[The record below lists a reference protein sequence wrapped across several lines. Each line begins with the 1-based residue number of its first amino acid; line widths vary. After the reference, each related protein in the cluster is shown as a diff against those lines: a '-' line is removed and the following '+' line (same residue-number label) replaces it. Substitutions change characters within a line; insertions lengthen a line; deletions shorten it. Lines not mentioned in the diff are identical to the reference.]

1 MNPLVF
7 KMSFYRLSVIF
18 FLLVSECF
26 HICISDDPPRIET
39 APRNQTVLNNGVA
52 SFVCAAVGNPKPQ
65 IEWRK
70 NGKRVTTQRYTV
82 QEMPNGSV
90 LRIDPVKAGRD
101 DATYECM
108 AENGV
113 GEPVRALATLTVLA
127 EDQIPPGFPQFTMQ
141 PQIQG
146 VEMGRNAL
154 LPCRAEGTPQPT
166 IRWLKSYIPVD
177 MSDPRYSLVQ
187 GFRRV
192 PPYFSIPPEEL
203 YEVMPGSNL
212 NITCVAVGSPMP
224 YVKWKKGLMDITS
237 EHDMPIG
244 KNVLQLVDVR
254 ESANY
259 TCVAASKL
267 GSIEAVAQVVVQAL
281 PRPPTRVQISD
292 VTASSVRIAWSYDI
306 GSENIIYYV
315 IQYKPR
321 QTNQDY
327 SEISG
332 INTMFYTIR
341 DLTPYTEYEFYVIAV
356 NAIGRGSPSA
366 PAVITTGETEP
377 GSAPRN
383 VQATPL
389 STSTVVVQ
397 WDPPKEPN
405 GQVTGYKV
413 YYTLNPH
420 SPTQTWMSQI
430 VDNNQLTTISDL
442 KTHAI
447 YTMRVQAF
455 TSRGPGPLSAP
466 IQVKTQL
473 GVPSQPTN
481 LRATPASATTVQLS
495 WTRPTHTGENIIG
508 YELYWNDTFTQHEYH
523 REIPDV
529 ESYTLG
535 ELYPDTLYFVWVAA
549 KSKRG
554 EGAATPP
561 VHVRTEQYAPSSPP
575 LEVTGVTLNSRSLRI
590 SWEPPPKNHWNGV
603 LKFYKVL
610 YLKADKPPVPAS
622 ANTKIVDAKDTHVVL
637 DKLNTWTEYR
647 VWVLAGTEAG
657 EGPLSEAIVLRTD
670 EGVPGMPRDVEVR
683 SLNSTTV
690 NVRWKAPAN
699 RDRNGLIRGYQIHAQ
714 EMNREGD
721 LVNEGMRYD
730 VAEEEAE
737 EYNVTG
743 LQPATNYSIQVAAV
757 TRKGDGARSRA
768 VTVETQGGVPTRPE
782 MTLQLT
788 QEEPTPVVQVQWSRP
803 AHIYGQLL
811 SYRLRYGKVNGTD
824 LEVMDINP
832 LDHHTSVRN
841 LDRGTKYEFRLSG
854 RNALGWGQE
863 FVTYLETPEG
873 VPTAPPQNLT
883 HNLQSPTTVVISWD
897 PPVAQYRNG
906 KILHYGVQFHKAL
919 ESKAPERNTTASR
932 LVFSALDENTEY
944 VYRVRA
950 YTAKGPGPWSSPAT
964 VHTPGDVP
972 TAPTNVQAMATS
984 ETTVLVWW
992 DQVPYFLDILGY
1004 KVLYTLTTV
1013 EDLEEWHEKEVP
1025 LTWSAE
1031 LTGLDTHAMYAIRV
1045 AAATRQGLGRL
1056 SELITVRVTPTDV
1069 PTLLRAQ
1076 EVTTHSML
1084 LTWKAP
1090 SKLDPIK
1097 YKISYS
1103 AHKEFYDS
1111 HGLLQELPIP
1121 PQDEIVDA
1129 MTTELRVDN
1138 LMPFTSYQVNITAIP
1153 HDETFRPPAKIT
1165 VTTAMAAPKPMVKP
1179 DSFGVHNNM
1188 EITVV
1193 LPQASEEYGPISHY
1207 FLVVVPEQFATKEPD
1222 DFTIEELTATK
1233 PDQTGPFIAAKFL
1246 RRTMPE
1252 NFSLGDG
1259 KMYMG
1264 FVNRHLLHGVR
1275 YKVFVR
1281 AVVDTPHKSLYT
1293 SSPFS
1298 DSLSLDMA
1306 AAPGHPV
1313 LVGSGGIWDKT
1324 DRPDISEIDGS
1335 SEEAGVI
1342 WIVAP
1347 VLLLLIIITFIV
1359 VLVLLRRC
1367 IGAVTADIS
1376 KCHGFNINSKIIEKS
1391 GGRQLATKPDGL
1403 KHHDETPDEVA
1414 DADREMV
1421 APPYWTLSKR
1431 LKAQRYNVIFKE
1443 YESIEPGQQFTW
1455 ENSNL
1460 EINKPKNR
1468 YANVIAYDHSRV
1480 VLQPLDGIPG
1490 SDYINANYCDG
1501 VDGRDTCGPETTMK
1515 LLMNVADREM
1525 VAHPTD
1531 PVEIRR
1537 INYQTPA
1544 MINHPPI
1551 PVSELANHIERLK
1564 ANDNVLFSQEYE
1576 GGIPGFDY
1584 INANYCD
1591 GYRKPKAYIA
1601 TQGPLPETFCDFW
1614 RMVWEQRSATIVM
1627 MTKLEERTRIK
1638 CDQYWPSRGTE
1649 TYGVMYVKYTEVSEL
1664 ASYCIRTFHLQRVGF
1679 PETRE
1684 VRQFQF
1690 TAWPDHGVPEHPTA
1704 FLMFLR
1710 RVQAMNPMDAGPI
1723 VVHCSAGVGRTGCFI
1738 VIDSMLERLKHE
1750 TTVDIYGHV
1759 TCLRAQRNYMV
1770 QTEDQYVF
1778 AHDSVLEAVVAGVTE
1793 VPARSLYTHINQLMQ
1808 VIPGENT
1815 TGMELEFKK
1824 LSMLNNSKS
1833 VKFVSANLP
1842 VNKFKNRLMNILP
1855 YESTRVCLQ
1864 PIRGVDGSDY
1874 INANYID
1881 GYRYKNAYIAT
1892 QGPLA
1897 ETTEDFWRMLW
1908 EHNSNIVVMLT
1919 KLKELGREKCHQ
1931 YWPNERSQR
1940 EFKVTDA
1947 RDGQSRTIRQ
1957 FHFTDWPEQGV
1968 PKSGEGFIDFIG
1980 QVHKTKEQ
1988 FGQEGPIT
1996 VHCSAGVGRTGV
2008 FITLSIVLERMQYEG
2023 VVDIFQSIRILRTQ
2037 RPGMVQ
2043 TEDQYQFCYRAALEY
2058 LGSFDNYA
2066 N

>member
-1 MNPLVF
+1 MHFP
-7 KMSFYRLSVIF
+7 
-18 FLLVSECF
+18 
-26 HICISDDPPRIET
+26 DPPRIET
-39 APRNQTVLNNGVA
+39 APQNQTVLNNGVA

-90 LRIDPVKAGRD
+90 LRIDPVKSGRD
-101 DATYECM
+101 DATYGCV

-113 GEPVRALATLTVLA
+113 GEPVQEMATLTVLA
-127 EDQIPPGFPQFTMQ
+127 EDQIPFGFPRFTVQ

-146 VEMGRNAL
+146 VEKGRNAL
-154 LPCRAEGTPQPT
+154 LPCRAEGDPTPT

-177 MSDPRYSLVQ
+177 MTEPRYSLVQ
-187 GFRRV
+187 GSSLQIVEAEEDDQGSYECVADNIKGTAVSGPATLYVRVRRV
-192 PPYFSIPPEEL
+192 PPYFSIPPEKV
-203 YEVMPGSNL
+203 YEVMPGANL
-212 NITCVAVGSPMP
+212 NLTCVAVGSPMP
-224 YVKWKKGLMDITS
+224 YVKWKRNMMDLTP
-237 EHDMPIG
+237 EHDVPIG
-244 KNVLQLVDVR
+244 KNVLQLLDIR
-254 ESANY
+254 ESFNY

-267 GSIEAVAQVVVQAL
+267 GSIETVAQVVVQGRAL
-281 PRPPTRVQISD
+281 PRSPTRVQISD
-292 VTASSVRIAWSYDI
+292 VTASSVRISWSYDV
-306 GSENIIYYV
+306 GAENIIYYV
-315 IQYKPR
+315 IQYKPK

-327 SEISG
+327 SELSG
-332 INTMFYTIR
+332 INTMFYTVR
-341 DLTPYTEYEFYVIAV
+341 DLTPYTEYEFYIIAV
-356 NAIGRGSPSA
+356 NAIGRGSPSQ
-366 PAVITTGETEP
+366 PALVTTGETEP

-413 YYTLNPH
+413 YYTLTPNL
-420 SPTQTWMSQI
+420 PTQSWFSQT

-442 KTHAI
+442 KTHSI
-447 YTMRVQAF
+447 YTIRVQAF
-455 TSRGPGPLSAP
+455 TSRGPGPLSMP
-466 IQVKTQL
+466 IKMKTQQ
-473 GVPSQPTN
+473 GVPSQPSN
-481 LRATPASATTVQLS
+481 LRAVSTSSTNVQLT
-495 WTRPTHTGENIIG
+495 WTRPSHTGESIVG

-523 REIPDV
+523 KEIPDV
-529 ESYTLG
+529 EQYTLG
-535 ELYPDTLYFVWVAA
+535 DLYPDTVYYVWIAA

-561 VHVRTEQYAPSSPP
+561 VQVRTEQYAPSAPP
-575 LEVTGVTLNSRSLRI
+575 LEVTGVTLNSRTLRI
-590 SWEPPPKNHWNGV
+590 SWEPPPENHRNGI
-603 LKFYKVL
+603 LTFYKVL
-610 YLKADKPPVPAS
+610 YLKSDKPPDPTTATVRKVNAS
-622 ANTKIVDAKDTHVVL
+622 VTQIDLEGLTI
-637 DKLNTWTEYR
+637 WTEYR
-647 VWVLAGTEAG
+647 IWVLAGTAKG
-657 EGPLSEAIVLRTD
+657 EGPLSEAILLRTD
-670 EGVPGMPRDVEVR
+670 EGVPGLPRDVEAR
-683 SLNSTTV
+683 SLNSTAV
-690 NVRWKAPAN
+690 SVRWKPPAN
-699 RDRNGLIRGYQIHAQ
+699 RDRNGLIRGYQIHVQ

-721 LVNEGMRYD
+721 LVHQPARYD

-737 EYNVTG
+737 EFNVTG

-757 TRKGDGARSRA
+757 TRKGDGTRSRA

-788 QEEPTPVVQVQWSRP
+788 SDEPHLVVHVQWSRP

-811 SYRLRYGKVNGTD
+811 SYRLRYGRTDGTH
-824 LEVMDINP
+824 LEELDINP
-832 LDHHTSVRN
+832 LDDHTSVRN
-841 LDRGTKYEFRLSG
+841 LDRGTRYEFRLSG

-863 FVTYLETPEG
+863 FFTYLDTPEG
-873 VPTAPPQNLT
+873 VPTAPPQNLS
-883 HNLQSPTTVVISWD
+883 HNLQSPTTVVITWD
-897 PPVAQYRNG
+897 PPITQYQNG
-906 KILHYGVQFHKAL
+906 RINHFGVQFHKAL
-919 ESKAPERNTTASR
+919 EMKAPEKNTTATRFVYS
-932 LVFSALDENTEY
+932 SLDENTEY

-950 YTAKGPGPWSSPAT
+950 YTARGPGPWSSPST

-984 ETTVLVWW
+984 ETTMLVWW

-1004 KVLYTLTTV
+1004 KVLYTQNTV
-1013 EDLEEWHEKEVP
+1013 EDLEAWHEKEVP

-1056 SELITVRVTPTDV
+1056 SELISVRVTPTDV
-1069 PTLLRAQ
+1069 PTHLRAQ
-1076 EVTTHSML
+1076 EVTTHGML

-1090 SKLDPIK
+1090 TKLDAIK

-1111 HGLLQELPIP
+1111 HGVLQELPIP
-1121 PQDEIVDA
+1121 PQDVILEA
-1129 MTTELRVDN
+1129 STTELRVDN
-1138 LMPFTSYQVNITAIP
+1138 LMPFTSYLVNITAVP
-1153 HDETFRPPAKIT
+1153 QDESFRPPAKIT

-1207 FLVVVPEQFATKEPD
+1207 YLIVVPDQFAVKEPD
-1222 DFTIEELTATK
+1222 DFTIEELTATR
-1233 PDQTGPFIAAKFL
+1233 PDQTGPFVAAKFV

-1252 NFSLGDG
+1252 TFSLGDG
-1259 KMYMG
+1259 KMYLG

-1313 LVGSGGIWDKT
+1313 VVGGTGAGGIWEKT

-1335 SEEAGVI
+1335 VEEAGVI
-1342 WIVAP
+1342 WIVLP
-1347 VLLLLIIITFIV
+1347 VLLLLIIVTFVV
-1359 VLVLLRRC
+1359 VLVLLKRR
-1367 IGAVTADIS
+1367 
-1376 KCHGFNINSKIIEKS
+1376 
-1391 GGRQLATKPDGL
+1391 RQLL
-1403 KHHDETPDEVA
+1403 KHPGHGGETTMKLLMNDHPRGEA
-1414 DADREMV
+1414 
-1421 APPYWTLSKR
+1421 APHPTDPVEIRRLNYQTPAMLSHPPIPVSELANHIER
-1431 LKAQRYNVIFKE
+1431 LKASDNGLFSQE
-1443 YESIEPGQQFTW
+1443 YESIEPAQQFTW

-1460 EINKPKNR
+1460 EVNKPKNR

-1490 SDYINANYCDG
+1490 SDY
-1501 VDGRDTCGPETTMK
+1501 V
-1515 LLMNVADREM
+1515 
-1525 VAHPTD
+1525 
-1531 PVEIRR
+1531 
-1537 INYQTPA
+1537 
-1544 MINHPPI
+1544 
-1551 PVSELANHIERLK
+1551 
-1564 ANDNVLFSQEYE
+1564 
-1576 GGIPGFDY
+1576 
-1584 INANYCD
+1584 NANYCD
-1591 GYRKPKAYIA
+1591 GYRRPKAYIA
-1601 TQGPLPETFCDFW
+1601 TQGPLPETFGDFW
-1614 RMVWEQRSATIVM
+1614 RMVWEQRCATIVM

-1638 CDQYWPSRGTE
+1638 CDQYWPNRGTE
-1649 TYGVMYVKYTEVSEL
+1649 TYGVMYVSFGDVQEL
-1664 ASYCIRTFHLQRVGF
+1664 AGYCIRTFYLQRVGF
-1679 PETRE
+1679 AEKRE

-1690 TAWPDHGVPEHPTA
+1690 TAWPDHGVPDYPTS
-1704 FLMFLR
+1704 FLVFLR
-1710 RVQAMNPMDAGPI
+1710 RIQAMNPMDCGPI
-1723 VVHCSAGVGRTGCFI
+1723 AVHCSAGVGRTGCFV

-1778 AHDSVLEAVVAGVTE
+1778 AHDAVLEAIIAGVTE
-1793 VPARSLYTHINQLMQ
+1793 VPARSLYQHLQQLMQ
-1808 VIPGENT
+1808 HHAEGC
-1815 TGMELEFKK
+1815 TGMEVEFKK
-1824 LSMLNNSKS
+1824 LSIINSKA

-1908 EHNSNIVVMLT
+1908 EHNCNIVVMLT
-1919 KLKELGREKCHQ
+1919 KMKELGREKCHQ
-1931 YWPNERSQR
+1931 YWPNERSQRYLYYVVDPITEYNMPQYILR

-1968 PKSGEGFIDFIG
+1968 PKSGEGFIEFIG

-2023 VVDIFQSIRILRTQ
+2023 VVDIFQTIRILRTQ

>member
-1 MNPLVF
+1 M
-7 KMSFYRLSVIF
+7 
-18 FLLVSECF
+18 
-26 HICISDDPPRIET
+26 
-39 APRNQTVLNNGVA
+39 PRNQTVKNNDVA

-90 LRIDPVKAGRD
+90 LRIDPVKSGRD
-101 DATYECM
+101 DATYECV

-127 EDQIPPGFPQFTMQ
+127 EDQVPFGFPHFSVI

-154 LPCRAEGTPQPT
+154 LPCRAEGTPPPT

-177 MSDPRYSLVQ
+177 LSNPRYSLVQ
-187 GFRRV
+187 GSSLQIMETEEDDQGSYECVADNEKGTSVSGPATLYVRVRRV

-244 KNVLQLVDVR
+244 KNVLQLSDVR

-267 GSIEAVAQVVVQAL
+267 GSIDTVAQVVVQGRAL

-292 VTASSVRIAWSYDI
+292 ITASSVRISWSYDI

-321 QTNQDY
+321 MANQDY
-327 SEISG
+327 SELSG
-332 INTMFYTIR
+332 INSLFYTVR

-356 NAIGRGSPSA
+356 NAIGRGSPSL
-366 PAVITTGETEP
+366 PAVVTTGETEP

-420 SPTQTWMSQI
+420 TPTQSWLSQI

-447 YTMRVQAF
+447 YTIRVQAF

-466 IQVKTQL
+466 IQVKTQQ
-473 GVPSQPTN
+473 GVPSQPSN
-481 LRATPASATTVQLS
+481 LRATPTSATTVQLT
-495 WTRPTHTGENIIG
+495 WTRPSHTGENIVG

-529 ESYTLG
+529 ETFTLG
-535 ELYPDTLYFVWVAA
+535 DLYPDTVYYVWVSA

-575 LEVTGVTLNSRSLRI
+575 LEVTGETLNSRSLRI
-590 SWEPPPKNHWNGV
+590 SWEPPPKNHWNGI
-603 LKFYKVL
+603 LTFYKVL
-610 YLKADKPPVPAS
+610 YLKADRPADPTTAS
-622 ANTKIVDAKDTHVVL
+622 FKTVDAKETHVVL

-647 VWVLAGTEAG
+647 VWVLAGTAVG

-670 EGVPGMPRDVEVR
+670 EGVPGIPRDVEVR

-690 NVRWKAPAN
+690 IVRWKGPAN
-699 RDRNGLIRGYQIHAQ
+699 RDRNGLIRGYQIHVQ

-721 LVNEGMRYD
+721 LVNEPMRYD
-730 VAEEEAE
+730 VAEEDAE

-757 TRKGDGARSRA
+757 TRKGDGTRSRA
-768 VTVETQGGVPTRPE
+768 ITVETQGGVPTRPE

-788 QEEPTPVVQVQWSRP
+788 QEEPLVVQVQWSRP
-803 AHIYGQLL
+803 IHIYGQLL
-811 SYRLRYGKVNGTD
+811 SYRLKYGRIGTSD

-832 LDHHTSVRN
+832 LDQQTLVRN

-863 FVTYLETPEG
+863 FVTYLDTPEG
-873 VPTAPPQNLT
+873 VPTAPPQNMS
-883 HNLQSPTTVVISWD
+883 HNLQSPTTVPW
-897 PPVAQYRNG
+897 
-906 KILHYGVQFHKAL
+906 K
-919 ESKAPERNTTASR
+919 SKAPERNTTASR
-932 LVFSALDENTEY
+932 LVFSGLDENTEY

-950 YTAKGPGPWSSPAT
+950 YTARGPGPWSSPAT

-984 ETTVLVWW
+984 EQTVLVWW

-1076 EVTTHSML
+1076 DVTTHSML

-1090 SKLDPIK
+1090 SKLDAIK

-1111 HGLLQELPIP
+1111 HGVLQELPIP
-1121 PQDEIVDA
+1121 PQEVMVDA
-1129 MTTELRVDN
+1129 STTELRVSN
-1138 LMPFTSYQVNITAIP
+1138 LMPFTSYLVNITAIP
-1153 HDETFRPPAKIT
+1153 HDESFRPPAKIT

-1207 FLVVVPEQFATKEPD
+1207 FLVVVPDQFATKEPD

-1233 PDQTGPFIAAKFL
+1233 ADQTGPFVAAKFL

-1264 FVNRHLLHGVR
+1264 FVNRHLLHGIK

-1347 VLLLLIIITFIV
+1347 VLLLLIVITFIV
-1359 VLVLLRRC
+1359 VLVLLRRR
-1367 IGAVTADIS
+1367 
-1376 KCHGFNINSKIIEKS
+1376 
-1391 GGRQLATKPDGL
+1391 RQLAK
-1403 KHHDETPDEVA
+1403 
-1414 DADREMV
+1414 
-1421 APPYWTLSKR
+1421 AP
-1431 LKAQRYNVIFKE
+1431 A
-1443 YESIEPGQQFTW
+1443 G
-1455 ENSNL
+1455 
-1460 EINKPKNR
+1460 
-1468 YANVIAYDHSRV
+1468 
-1480 VLQPLDGIPG
+1480 
-1490 SDYINANYCDG
+1490 
-1501 VDGRDTCGPETTMK
+1501 ETTMK

-1564 ANDNVLFSQEYE
+1564 ASDNVLFSQEYE
-1576 GGIPGFDY
+1576 SIEPGQQFTWENSNLEINKPKNRYANVIAYDHSRVVLQPLEGIPGSDY

-1591 GYRKPKAYIA
+1591 GYRRPKAYIA

-1614 RMVWEQRSATIVM
+1614 RMIWEQRCATIVM

-1649 TYGVMYVKYTEVSEL
+1649 TYGVMYVSYTDVTEL
-1664 ASYCIRTFHLQRVGF
+1664 ASYCIRTFHLQRIGF
-1679 PETRE
+1679 PEKRE

-1690 TAWPDHGVPEHPTA
+1690 TAWPDHGVPEHPTS
-1704 FLMFLR
+1704 FLTFLR
-1710 RVQAMNPMDAGPI
+1710 RVQAMNPMDCGPI

-1778 AHDSVLEAVVAGVTE
+1778 AHDAVLEAVIAGVTE
-1793 VPARSLYTHINQLMQ
+1793 VPARSLYTHIQQLLLTLS
-1808 VIPGENT
+1808 GEST
-1815 TGMELEFKK
+1815 TGMEIEFKK
-1824 LSMLNNSKS
+1824 LSIINSKS

-1908 EHNSNIVVMLT
+1908 EHNCNIVVMLT

-1940 EFKVTDA
+1940 YLYYVVDPITEYNMSQYILREFKVTDA

-1957 FHFTDWPEQGV
+1957 FHFTEWPEQGV
-1968 PKSGEGFIDFIG
+1968 PKSGEGFIEFIG

-2008 FITLSIVLERMQYEG
+2008 FITLSVVLERMQYEG

>member
-1 MNPLVF
+1 
-7 KMSFYRLSVIF
+7 MSFIRLSVI

-26 HICISDDPPRIET
+26 DVCISDDPPRIET
-39 APRNQTVLNNGVA
+39 VPRNQTVQNNGVA
-52 SFVCAAVGNPKPQ
+52 SFVCTAVGNPKPI

-70 NGKRVTTQRYTV
+70 NGKRVTTQRYTT
-82 QEMPNGSV
+82 QDMPNGSV

-101 DATYECM
+101 DATYECV
-108 AENGV
+108 AENGF
-113 GEPVRALATLTVLA
+113 GEPVRAIASLTVLT
-127 EDQIPPGFPQFTMQ
+127 EDQIPFGFPQFTMQ

-146 VEMGRNAL
+146 VEKGRNAL
-154 LPCRAEGTPQPT
+154 LPCRAEGHPTPT
-166 IRWLKSYIPVD
+166 IRWLKSYAPVD
-177 MSDPRYSLVQ
+177 LSDPRYSLVQ
-187 GFRRV
+187 GSSLQIMETEEDDQGSYECVADNEKGTAVSGPATLYVRVRRV
-192 PPYFSIPPEEL
+192 PPYFSIPPEEV
-203 YEVMPGSNL
+203 YEVMPNSNL

-224 YVKWKKGLMDITS
+224 YVKWKKGLLDLTS
-237 EHDMPIG
+237 EHDTPIG
-244 KNVLQLVDVR
+244 KNVLQLTDIR

-292 VTASSVRIAWSYDI
+292 VTASSVRISWSYDI
-306 GSENIIYYV
+306 GAENIVYYV
-315 IQYKPR
+315 IQFKPR
-321 QTNQDY
+321 MTNQDY
-327 SEISG
+327 SELSG
-332 INTMFYTIR
+332 INSMFYTVR

-356 NAIGRGSPSA
+356 NAIGRGSPSL
-366 PAVITTGETEP
+366 PAVVTTGETEP

-413 YYTLNPH
+413 YYTINPH
-420 SPTQTWMSQI
+420 SPTQTWLSQI
-430 VDNNQLTTISDL
+430 VDNNQLTTISDM

-447 YTMRVQAF
+447 YTIRVQAF

-466 IQVKTQL
+466 IQVKTQQ
-473 GVPSQPTN
+473 GVPSQPAN
-481 LRATPASATTVQLS
+481 LRATPTSATTVQLTWS
-495 WTRPTHTGENIIG
+495 RPSNTGENIIG

-529 ESYTLG
+529 ETYTLG
-535 ELYPDTLYFVWVAA
+535 DLYPDTVYYVWVAA

-561 VHVRTEQYAPSSPP
+561 VHVRTEQYAPSAPP
-575 LEVTGVTLNSRSLRI
+575 MEVTGVTLNARSLRI
-590 SWEPPPKNHWNGV
+590 SWEPPPKNNWNGI
-603 LKFYKVL
+603 LTFYKVL
-610 YLKADKPPVPAS
+610 YLKSDKPPVPSTA
-622 ANTKIVDAKDTHVVL
+622 TVKIVDAKDTFVVL
-637 DKLNTWTEYR
+637 DKLSTWTEYR
-647 VWVLAGTEAG
+647 IWVLAGTEAG

-670 EGVPGMPRDVEVR
+670 EGVPGMPRDIEVK

-690 NVRWKAPAN
+690 CVRWKPPAN
-699 RDRNGLIRGYQIHAQ
+699 RDRNGLIRGYQIHVQ

-721 LVNEGMRYD
+721 LVNEPLRYD
-730 VAEEEAE
+730 VAEEDAE

-757 TRKGDGARSRA
+757 TRKGDGTRSRA
-768 VTVETQGGVPTRPE
+768 ITAETQGGVPTRPE
-782 MTLQLT
+782 TLTLQLT
-788 QEEPTPVVQVQWSRP
+788 HEEPTPVVQVQWSRP
-803 AHIYGQLL
+803 IHIYGQLL
-811 SYRLRYGKVNGTD
+811 SYRLKYGRTDGTD

-832 LDHHTSVRN
+832 LDDHTTVRN

-863 FVTYLETPEG
+863 FVTYLDTPEG
-873 VPTAPPQNLT
+873 VPTAPPQNMS

-906 KILHYGVQFHKAL
+906 RIVYYGVQFHKAL
-919 ESKAPERNTTASR
+919 DAKAPEKNTSATR
-932 LVFSALDENTEY
+932 LVFSGLDENTEY

-950 YTAKGPGPWSSPAT
+950 YTGRGPGPWSSPAT

-984 ETTVLVWW
+984 EQTVLVWW

-1076 EVTTHSML
+1076 DVTTHGML

-1090 SKLDPIK
+1090 TKLDAVK

-1111 HGLLQELPIP
+1111 HGVLQELPIP
-1121 PQDEIVDA
+1121 AQEVIVDA
-1129 MTTELRVDN
+1129 STTELRVEN

-1153 HDETFRPPAKIT
+1153 PDDSFRPPAKIT

-1222 DFTIEELTATK
+1222 DFTIEELTATRQ
-1233 PDQTGPFIAAKFL
+1233 DQTGPFIAAKFL

-1259 KMYMG
+1259 KMYLG

-1359 VLVLLRRC
+1359 VLVLLRRR
-1367 IGAVTADIS
+1367 
-1376 KCHGFNINSKIIEKS
+1376 
-1391 GGRQLATKPDGL
+1391 RQLAKTPAG
-1403 KHHDETPDEVA
+1403 ETTMKLLMNV
-1414 DADREMV
+1414 ADREMV
-1421 APPYWTLSKR
+1421 AHPTDPVEIRRINYQTPAMISHPPIPVSELANHIER
-1431 LKAQRYNVIFKE
+1431 LKANDNILFSQE

-1501 VDGRDTCGPETTMK
+1501 Y
-1515 LLMNVADREM
+1515 
-1525 VAHPTD
+1525 
-1531 PVEIRR
+1531 RR
-1537 INYQTPA
+1537 
-1544 MINHPPI
+1544 
-1551 PVSELANHIERLK
+1551 
-1564 ANDNVLFSQEYE
+1564 
-1576 GGIPGFDY
+1576 
-1584 INANYCD
+1584 
-1591 GYRKPKAYIA
+1591 PKAYIA
-1601 TQGPLPETFCDFW
+1601 TQGPLPETFGDFW
-1614 RMVWEQRSATIVM
+1614 RMIWEQRCATIVM

-1649 TYGVMYVKYTEVSEL
+1649 TYGVMYVSYTEVTEL
-1664 ASYCIRTFHLQRVGF
+1664 ASYCIRTFHLQRIGF
-1679 PETRE
+1679 PEKRE
-1684 VRQFQF
+1684 VKQFQF

-1704 FLMFLR
+1704 FLTFLR
-1710 RVQAMNPMDAGPI
+1710 RVQAMNPMDCGPI

-1778 AHDSVLEAVVAGVTE
+1778 THDSVLEAVIAGVTE
-1793 VPARSLYTHINQLMQ
+1793 VPARSLYTHIQQLMQ
-1808 VIPGENT
+1808 ILPGDNT
-1815 TGMELEFKK
+1815 AGMEIEFKK
-1824 LSMLNNSKS
+1824 LSIINNKS
-1833 VKFVSANLP
+1833 IKFVSANLP

-1881 GYRYKNAYIAT
+1881 GYRCKNAYIAT

-1908 EHNSNIVVMLT
+1908 EHNCNIVVMLT

-1940 EFKVTDA
+1940 YLYYVVDPITEYNMPQYILREFKVTDA

-1957 FHFTDWPEQGV
+1957 FHFTDWPEQEV

>member
-187 GFRRV
+187 GSSLQIMETEEDDQGSYECVADNEKGTAVSGPATLYVRVRRV

-267 GSIEAVAQVVVQAL
+267 GSIEAVAQVVVQGRAL

-366 PAVITTGETEP
+366 PAVITTGETVDSVGSGKP

-1359 VLVLLRRC
+1359 VLVLLRRRYTL
-1367 IGAVTADIS
+1367 VFS
-1376 KCHGFNINSKIIEKS
+1376 RR
-1391 GGRQLATKPDGL
+1391 RQLAK
-1403 KHHDETPDEVA
+1403 TPA
-1414 DADREMV
+1414 
-1421 APPYWTLSKR
+1421 
-1431 LKAQRYNVIFKE
+1431 
-1443 YESIEPGQQFTW
+1443 G
-1455 ENSNL
+1455 
-1460 EINKPKNR
+1460 
-1468 YANVIAYDHSRV
+1468 
-1480 VLQPLDGIPG
+1480 
-1490 SDYINANYCDG
+1490 
-1501 VDGRDTCGPETTMK
+1501 ETTMK

-1576 GGIPGFDY
+1576 SIEPGQQFTWENSNLEINKPKNRYANVIAYDHSRVVLQPLDGIPGSDY

-1940 EFKVTDA
+1940 YLYYVVDPITEYNMPLYILREFKVTDA

>member
-1 MNPLVF
+1 MYFRDLI
-7 KMSFYRLSVIF
+7 VIF
-18 FLLVSECF
+18 LIVSGCFDVCLSDGDYSQREYVKFLT
-26 HICISDDPPRIET
+26 HPPRIET
-39 APRNQTVLNNGVA
+39 SPQNQTVLNNGVA
-52 SFVCAAVGNPKPQ
+52 SFVCAAVGNPKPL

-90 LRIDPVKAGRD
+90 LRIDPVKHGRD
-101 DATYECM
+101 EATYECV

-113 GEPVRALATLTVLA
+113 GEPVRALASLRVLS
-127 EDQIPPGFPQFTMQ
+127 ESEVPFGFPRFSLQ

-146 VEMGRNAL
+146 VEKGRNAV
-154 LPCRAEGTPQPT
+154 LPCRAEGIPPPT

-177 MSDPRYSLVQ
+177 MSEPRYSLMQESSLQITQAEEEDQ
-187 GFRRV
+187 GSYECVADNEKGTAVSGPATLYVRVRRV
-192 PPYFSIPPEEL
+192 PPYFSIPPDDV

-224 YVKWKKGLMDITS
+224 YVKWKKGLIDLTS
-237 EHDMPIG
+237 EHDIPIG
-244 KNVLQLVDVR
+244 RNVLQLTDIR
-254 ESANY
+254 DSANY

-267 GSIEAVAQVVVQAL
+267 GSIEAVAQVVVQGTAL
-281 PRPPTRVQISD
+281 PRPPSNVQISD
-292 VTASSVRIAWSYDI
+292 VTATSVRIAWSYDI

-315 IQYKPR
+315 IQYKPK
-321 QTNQDY
+321 QTNQEF
-327 SEISG
+327 SELSG
-332 INTMFYTIR
+332 INTMFYTVR
-341 DLTPYTEYEFYVIAV
+341 DLTPYTEYEFYVRAV
-356 NAIGRGSPSA
+356 NAIGRGAPSS
-366 PAVITTGETEP
+366 PAVVTTGETVDISGSSKP

-389 STSTVVVQ
+389 SSSTVVVQ

-413 YYTLNPH
+413 YYTTRPH
-420 SPTQTWMSQI
+420 LPTQAWHSQI

-442 KTHAI
+442 QTHSI
-447 YTMRVQAF
+447 YTIRVQAF
-455 TSRGPGPLSAP
+455 TSRGPGPLSPP
-466 IQVKTQL
+466 IRMKTQL

-481 LRATPASATTVQLS
+481 LRAVPASSTTVQLT
-495 WTRPTHTGENIIG
+495 WTRPTHTGANIIG

-523 REIPDV
+523 REIPDI
-529 ESYTLG
+529 ENFILG
-535 ELYPDTLYFVWVAA
+535 DLYPDTVYYIWVAA
-549 KSKRG
+549 KSKTG

-561 VHVRTEQYAPSSPP
+561 VKVKTEQYAPSAPP

-590 SWEPPPKNHWNGV
+590 SWEPPPESQRNG
-603 LKFYKVL
+603 KITFYKVL
-610 YLKADKPPVPAS
+610 YMKAEKPPDPSTATS
-622 ANTKIVDAKDTHVVL
+622 QRVDAKDMHVVL
-637 DKLNTWTEYR
+637 DQLSTWTDYR

-657 EGPLSEAIVLRTD
+657 EGPLSEAIVIRTD
-670 EGVPGMPRDVEVR
+670 EGVPGMPRDVEVK
-683 SLNSTTV
+683 SLNSTTIAV
-690 NVRWKAPAN
+690 HWKPPAN
-699 RDRNGLIRGYQIHAQ
+699 RDRNGLIRGYQIHVQ
-714 EMNREGD
+714 EMNSEGD
-721 LVNEGMRYD
+721 LVNEPMRYD
-730 VAEEEAE
+730 VADEEAE
-737 EYNVTG
+737 EFNVTG
-743 LQPATNYSIQVAAV
+743 LQPDTQYSVQVAAV
-757 TRKGDGARSRA
+757 TRKGDGTRSRA
-768 VTVETQGGVPTRPE
+768 VTVVTQGGVPTKPE
-782 MTLQLT
+782 MSIKLM
-788 QEEPTPVVQVQWSRP
+788 QEEPQLIVQIHWSRP
-803 AHIYGQLL
+803 VHTYGQLL
-811 SYRLRYGKVNGTD
+811 SYRLRYGRTD
-824 LEVMDINP
+824 GGHREETEINP
-832 LDHHTSVRN
+832 LDDHTTVRN
-841 LDRGTKYEFRLSG
+841 LDRGTRYEFRLSG
-854 RNALGWGQE
+854 RNSLGWGQE
-863 FVTYLETPEG
+863 FVSYLDTPEG
-873 VPTAPPQNLT
+873 VPTAPPQNLS
-883 HNLQSPTTVVISWD
+883 HNLQSPTTIVISWD
-897 PPVAQYRNG
+897 PPIPQYRNG
-906 KILHYGVQFHKAL
+906 NIKYYGVQFHKASEMKL
-919 ESKAPERNTTASR
+919 PEQNTTSTR
-932 LVFSALDENTEY
+932 RVFSSLDENTEY
-944 VYRVRA
+944 TYRIRA
-950 YTAKGPGPWSSPAT
+950 YTSRGPGPWSSPIT

-984 ETTVLVWW
+984 ESTVEVWW

-1004 KVLYTLTTV
+1004 KVLYTQNAV
-1013 EDLEEWHEKEVP
+1013 EDLDEWNEKAVP

-1031 LTGLDTHAMYAIRV
+1031 LTGLDTHTMYAIRV
-1045 AAATRQGLGRL
+1045 AASTRQGLGRL

-1069 PTLLRAQ
+1069 PTQLRAQ
-1076 EVTTHSML
+1076 DVTTHGML

-1090 SKLDPIK
+1090 TKLDPAK

-1111 HGLLQELPIP
+1111 QEVLQELPIP
-1121 PQDEIVDA
+1121 PQVIYVDSSV
-1129 MTTELRVDN
+1129 TELRVDN

-1153 HDETFRPPAKIT
+1153 QDNSFRPPAKIT

-1246 RRTMPE
+1246 RRTMPQS
-1252 NFSLGDG
+1252 FSLGDG

-1306 AAPGHPV
+1306 AGSGHPV
-1313 LVGSGGIWDKT
+1313 VGSGGSWDKT

-1335 SEEAGVI
+1335 VEEAGVI

-1347 VLLLLIIITFIV
+1347 VLLLLIIVTFVV
-1359 VLVLLRRC
+1359 VLVLLRRR
-1367 IGAVTADIS
+1367 
-1376 KCHGFNINSKIIEKS
+1376 
-1391 GGRQLATKPDGL
+1391 RQLAKTPAG
-1403 KHHDETPDEVA
+1403 ETTMKLLMNH
-1414 DADREMV
+1414 ADREMV
-1421 APPYWTLSKR
+1421 AHPTDPVEIRRINYQTPAMMSHPPIPVSELSNHIER
-1431 LKAQRYNVIFKE
+1431 LKANDNILFSQE

-1480 VLQPLDGIPG
+1480 ILQPLDGIPG

-1501 VDGRDTCGPETTMK
+1501 
-1515 LLMNVADREM
+1515 
-1525 VAHPTD
+1525 
-1531 PVEIRR
+1531 
-1537 INYQTPA
+1537 
-1544 MINHPPI
+1544 
-1551 PVSELANHIERLK
+1551 
-1564 ANDNVLFSQEYE
+1564 
-1576 GGIPGFDY
+1576 
-1584 INANYCD
+1584 
-1591 GYRKPKAYIA
+1591 YRKHKAYIA
-1601 TQGPLPETFCDFW
+1601 TQGPLPETFGDFW
-1614 RMVWEQRSATIVM
+1614 RMVWEQRTATIVM

-1638 CDQYWPSRGTE
+1638 CDQYWPNRGTE
-1649 TYGVMYVKYTEVSEL
+1649 TYGVMYVSFADIQEL
-1664 ASYCIRTFHLQRVGF
+1664 ASYCIRTFYLQRVGF
-1679 PETRE
+1679 PEKRE

-1710 RVQAMNPMDAGPI
+1710 RVQSMNPIDVGPI
-1723 VVHCSAGVGRTGCFI
+1723 IVHCSAGVGRTGCFI

-1778 AHDSVLEAVVAGVTE
+1778 VHDAVLEAVIAGVTE
-1793 VPARSLYTHINQLMQ
+1793 VPARSLYTHIQQLLQ
-1808 VIPGENT
+1808 VIPGENC
-1815 TGMELEFKK
+1815 TGMELEFK
-1824 LSMLNNSKS
+1824 
-1833 VKFVSANLP
+1833 
-1842 VNKFKNRLMNILP
+1842 
-1855 YESTRVCLQ
+1855 
-1864 PIRGVDGSDY
+1864 
-1874 INANYID
+1874 

-1908 EHNSNIVVMLT
+1908 EHNCNIIVMLT
-1919 KLKELGREKCHQ
+1919 KLKEIGREKCHQ
-1931 YWPNERSQR
+1931 YWPNERSQRYLYYVVDPITEYNMPQYILR

-2008 FITLSIVLERMQYEG
+2008 FITLSIVLERMQFEG

-2058 LGSFDNYA
+2058 LGSFDHYTN
-2066 N
+2066 

>member
-1 MNPLVF
+1 MAPLVF
-7 KMSFYRLSVIF
+7 KMSFIHLSVF
-18 FLLVSECF
+18 FLLVSQCF
-26 HICISDDPPRIET
+26 DVCISDDPPRIET
-39 APRNQTVLNNGVA
+39 VPRNQTVQNNGVA
-52 SFVCAAVGNPKPQ
+52 SFVCTAVGNPKPL

-70 NGKRVTTQRYTV
+70 NGKRVSTQRYV
-82 QEMPNGSV
+82 IQDMPSGSV

-101 DATYECM
+101 DATYECV
-108 AENGV
+108 AENGF
-113 GEPVRALATLTVLA
+113 GEPVRAIATLTVLT
-127 EDQIPPGFPQFTMQ
+127 EDKVPFGFPQFTMQ

-146 VEMGRNAL
+146 VEKGRNAL
-154 LPCRAEGTPQPT
+154 LPCRAEGHPTPT
-166 IRWLKSYIPVD
+166 IRWLKSYVPVD
-177 MSDPRYSLVQ
+177 LSDPRYSLVQ
-187 GFRRV
+187 GSSLQIMETEEDDQGSYECVADNEKGTAVSGPATLYVRVRRV
-192 PPYFSIPPEEL
+192 PPYFSIPPEEV
-203 YEVMPGSNL
+203 YEVMPNSNL

-224 YVKWKKGLMDITS
+224 YVKWKKGLLDLTS
-237 EHDMPIG
+237 EHDTPIG
-244 KNVLQLVDVR
+244 KNVLQLTDIR

-292 VTASSVRIAWSYDI
+292 VTASSVRISWSYDI
-306 GSENIIYYV
+306 GAENIVYYV
-315 IQYKPR
+315 IQFKPR
-321 QTNQDY
+321 MTNQDY
-327 SEISG
+327 SELSG
-332 INTMFYTIR
+332 INSMFYTVR

-356 NAIGRGSPSA
+356 NAIGRGSPSL
-366 PAVITTGETEP
+366 PAIVTTGETEP

-413 YYTLNPH
+413 YYTINPQT
-420 SPTQTWMSQI
+420 PTQTWLSQI
-430 VDNNQLTTISDL
+430 VDNNQLTTISDM

-447 YTMRVQAF
+447 YTIRVQAF

-466 IQVKTQL
+466 IQVKTQQ

-481 LRATPASATTVQLS
+481 LRATPTSATSVQLTWS
-495 WTRPTHTGENIIG
+495 RPSNTGENIIG
-508 YELYWNDTFTQHEYH
+508 YELYWNDTFTQHESH

-529 ESYTLG
+529 ETYTLG
-535 ELYPDTLYFVWVAA
+535 DLYPDTVYYVWVAA

-561 VHVRTEQYAPSSPP
+561 VHVRTEQYAPSAPP
-575 LEVTGVTLNSRSLRI
+575 MEVTGVTLNARSLRI
-590 SWEPPPKNHWNGV
+590 SWEPPPKNHWNGI
-603 LKFYKVL
+603 LTFYKVL
-610 YLKADKPPVPAS
+610 YLKSDKPPVPSTAS
-622 ANTKIVDAKDTHVVL
+622 VKIVDARNTHVIL
-637 DKLNTWTEYR
+637 DKLSTWTEYR
-647 VWVLAGTEAG
+647 IWVLAGTEAG

-670 EGVPGMPRDVEVR
+670 EGVPGEPREVEVR

-690 NVRWKAPAN
+690 KVSWKPPAN
-699 RDRNGLIRGYQIHAQ
+699 RDRNGLIRGYQIHVQ

-721 LVNEGMRYD
+721 LVNEPLRYD
-730 VAEEEAE
+730 VAEDDAE
-737 EYNVTG
+737 EYNVIG

-757 TRKGDGARSRA
+757 TRKGDGTRSRA

-782 MTLQLT
+782 ITLQLT
-788 QEEPTPVVQVQWSRP
+788 HEEPTPVVRVKWSRP

-811 SYRLRYGKVNGTD
+811 SYRLKYGRIDTTD
-824 LEVMDINP
+824 LEVKDINP
-832 LDHHTSVRN
+832 LDDHTTVEN

-863 FVTYLETPEG
+863 SIAHLDTPEG
-873 VPTAPPQNLT
+873 VPTAPPQNMS

-906 KILHYGVQFHKAL
+906 HIVYYGVQFHKAL
-919 ESKAPERNTTASR
+919 DVKAPEKNTTATR
-932 LVFSALDENTEY
+932 LVFSGLDENTEY

-950 YTAKGPGPWSSPAT
+950 YTARGPGPWSSPAT

-984 ETTVLVWW
+984 EQTVLVWW

-1076 EVTTHSML
+1076 DVTTHGML

-1090 SKLDPIK
+1090 TKLDAIK

-1111 HGLLQELPIP
+1111 HGVLQELPIP
-1121 PQDEIVDA
+1121 PQEVIVDA
-1129 MTTELRVDN
+1129 STTELRVEN

-1153 HDETFRPPAKIT
+1153 PDESFRPPAKIT

-1222 DFTIEELTATK
+1222 DFTIEELTATRQ
-1233 PDQTGPFIAAKFL
+1233 DQTGPFVAAKFL

-1259 KMYMG
+1259 KMYLG
-1264 FVNRHLLHGVR
+1264 FVNRHLLHGVK

-1347 VLLLLIIITFIV
+1347 VLLLLIIITFVV
-1359 VLVLLRRC
+1359 VLVLLRRR
-1367 IGAVTADIS
+1367 
-1376 KCHGFNINSKIIEKS
+1376 
-1391 GGRQLATKPDGL
+1391 RQLAKTPAG
-1403 KHHDETPDEVA
+1403 ETTMKLLMNV
-1414 DADREMV
+1414 ADREMV
-1421 APPYWTLSKR
+1421 AHPTDPVEIRRINYQTPAMINHPPIPVSELANHIER
-1431 LKAQRYNVIFKE
+1431 LKANDNILFSQE

-1501 VDGRDTCGPETTMK
+1501 Y
-1515 LLMNVADREM
+1515 
-1525 VAHPTD
+1525 
-1531 PVEIRR
+1531 RR
-1537 INYQTPA
+1537 
-1544 MINHPPI
+1544 
-1551 PVSELANHIERLK
+1551 
-1564 ANDNVLFSQEYE
+1564 
-1576 GGIPGFDY
+1576 
-1584 INANYCD
+1584 
-1591 GYRKPKAYIA
+1591 PKAYIA
-1601 TQGPLPETFCDFW
+1601 TQGPLPETFGDFW
-1614 RMVWEQRSATIVM
+1614 RMIWEQRCATIVM

-1649 TYGVMYVKYTEVSEL
+1649 TYGVMYVSYTEVTEL
-1664 ASYCIRTFHLQRVGF
+1664 ASYCIRTFHLQRIGF
-1679 PETRE
+1679 PEKRE
-1684 VRQFQF
+1684 VKQFQF

-1704 FLMFLR
+1704 FLTFLR
-1710 RVQAMNPMDAGPI
+1710 RVQAMNPMDCGPI

-1778 AHDSVLEAVVAGVTE
+1778 THDSVLEAVIAGVTE
-1793 VPARSLYTHINQLMQ
+1793 VPARSLYTHIQQLMQ
-1808 VIPGENT
+1808 ILPGENT
-1815 TGMELEFKK
+1815 NGMEIEFKK
-1824 LSMLNNSKS
+1824 LSMINNKS
-1833 VKFVSANLP
+1833 IKFVSANLP

-1874 INANYID
+1874 INANYVD
-1881 GYRYKNAYIAT
+1881 GYRCKNAYIAT

-1908 EHNSNIVVMLT
+1908 EHNCNIVVMLT

-1940 EFKVTDA
+1940 YLYYVVDPITEYNMPQYILREFKVTDA

-1957 FHFTDWPEQGV
+1957 FHFTDWPEQEV

>member
-1 MNPLVF
+1 M
-7 KMSFYRLSVIF
+7 
-18 FLLVSECF
+18 
-26 HICISDDPPRIET
+26 
-39 APRNQTVLNNGVA
+39 PRNQTVKNNDVA

-90 LRIDPVKAGRD
+90 LRIDPVKSGRD
-101 DATYECM
+101 DATYECV

-127 EDQIPPGFPQFTMQ
+127 EDQVPFGFPHFSVI

-154 LPCRAEGTPQPT
+154 LPCRAEGTPPPT

-177 MSDPRYSLVQ
+177 LSNPRYSLVQ
-187 GFRRV
+187 GSSLQIMETEEDDQGSYECVADNEKGTSVSGPATLYVRVRRV

-244 KNVLQLVDVR
+244 KNVLQLSDVR

-267 GSIEAVAQVVVQAL
+267 GSIDTVAQVVVQAL

-292 VTASSVRIAWSYDI
+292 ITASSVRISWSYDI

-321 QTNQDY
+321 MANQDY
-327 SEISG
+327 SELSG
-332 INTMFYTIR
+332 INSLFYTVR

-356 NAIGRGSPSA
+356 NAIGRGSPSL
-366 PAVITTGETEP
+366 PAVVTTGETEP

-420 SPTQTWMSQI
+420 TPTQSWLSQI

-447 YTMRVQAF
+447 YTIRVQAF

-466 IQVKTQL
+466 IQVKTQQ
-473 GVPSQPTN
+473 GVPSQPSN
-481 LRATPASATTVQLS
+481 LRATPTSATTVQLT
-495 WTRPTHTGENIIG
+495 WTRPSHTGENIVG

-529 ESYTLG
+529 ETFTLG
-535 ELYPDTLYFVWVAA
+535 DLYPDTVYYVWVSA

-575 LEVTGVTLNSRSLRI
+575 LEVTGETLNSRSLRI
-590 SWEPPPKNHWNGV
+590 SWEPPPKNHWNGI
-603 LKFYKVL
+603 LTFYKVL
-610 YLKADKPPVPAS
+610 YLKADRPADPTTAS
-622 ANTKIVDAKDTHVVL
+622 FKTVDAKETHVVL

-647 VWVLAGTEAG
+647 VWVLAGTAVG

-670 EGVPGMPRDVEVR
+670 EGVPGIPRDVEVR

-690 NVRWKAPAN
+690 IVRWKGPAN
-699 RDRNGLIRGYQIHAQ
+699 RDRNGLIRGYQIHVQ

-721 LVNEGMRYD
+721 LVNEPMRYD
-730 VAEEEAE
+730 VAEEDAE

-757 TRKGDGARSRA
+757 TRKGDGTRSRA
-768 VTVETQGGVPTRPE
+768 ITVETQGGVPTRPE

-788 QEEPTPVVQVQWSRP
+788 QEEPLVVQVQWSRP
-803 AHIYGQLL
+803 IHIYGQLL
-811 SYRLRYGKVNGTD
+811 SYRLKYGRIGTSD

-832 LDHHTSVRN
+832 LDQQTLVRN

-863 FVTYLETPEG
+863 FVTYLDTPEG
-873 VPTAPPQNLT
+873 VPTAPPQNMS
-883 HNLQSPTTVVISWD
+883 HNLQSPTTVPW
-897 PPVAQYRNG
+897 
-906 KILHYGVQFHKAL
+906 K
-919 ESKAPERNTTASR
+919 SKAPERNTTASR
-932 LVFSALDENTEY
+932 LVFSGLDENTEY

-950 YTAKGPGPWSSPAT
+950 YTARGPGPWSSPAT

-984 ETTVLVWW
+984 EQTVLVWW

-1076 EVTTHSML
+1076 DVTTHSML

-1090 SKLDPIK
+1090 SKLDAIK

-1111 HGLLQELPIP
+1111 HGVLQELPIP
-1121 PQDEIVDA
+1121 PQEVMVDA
-1129 MTTELRVDN
+1129 STTELRVSN
-1138 LMPFTSYQVNITAIP
+1138 LMPFTSYLVNITAIP
-1153 HDETFRPPAKIT
+1153 HDESFRPPAKIT

-1207 FLVVVPEQFATKEPD
+1207 FLVVVPDQFATKEPD

-1233 PDQTGPFIAAKFL
+1233 ADQTGPFVAAKFL

-1264 FVNRHLLHGVR
+1264 FVNRHLLHGIK

-1347 VLLLLIIITFIV
+1347 VLLLLIVITFIV
-1359 VLVLLRRC
+1359 VLVLLRRR
-1367 IGAVTADIS
+1367 
-1376 KCHGFNINSKIIEKS
+1376 
-1391 GGRQLATKPDGL
+1391 RQLAK
-1403 KHHDETPDEVA
+1403 
-1414 DADREMV
+1414 
-1421 APPYWTLSKR
+1421 AP
-1431 LKAQRYNVIFKE
+1431 A
-1443 YESIEPGQQFTW
+1443 G
-1455 ENSNL
+1455 
-1460 EINKPKNR
+1460 
-1468 YANVIAYDHSRV
+1468 
-1480 VLQPLDGIPG
+1480 
-1490 SDYINANYCDG
+1490 
-1501 VDGRDTCGPETTMK
+1501 ETTMK

-1564 ANDNVLFSQEYE
+1564 ASDNVLFSQEYE
-1576 GGIPGFDY
+1576 SIEPGQQFTWENSNLEINKPKNRYANVIAYDHSRVVLQPLEGIPGSDY

-1591 GYRKPKAYIA
+1591 GYRRPKAYIA

-1614 RMVWEQRSATIVM
+1614 RMIWEQRCATIVM

-1649 TYGVMYVKYTEVSEL
+1649 TYGVMYVSYTDVTEL
-1664 ASYCIRTFHLQRVGF
+1664 ASYCIRTFHLQRIGF
-1679 PETRE
+1679 PEKRE

-1690 TAWPDHGVPEHPTA
+1690 TAWPDHGVPEHPTS
-1704 FLMFLR
+1704 FLTFLR
-1710 RVQAMNPMDAGPI
+1710 RVQAMNPMDCGPI

-1778 AHDSVLEAVVAGVTE
+1778 AHDAVLEAVIAGVTE
-1793 VPARSLYTHINQLMQ
+1793 VPARSLYTHIQQLLLTLS
-1808 VIPGENT
+1808 GEST
-1815 TGMELEFKK
+1815 TGMEIEFKK
-1824 LSMLNNSKS
+1824 LSIINSKS

-1908 EHNSNIVVMLT
+1908 EHNCNIVVMLT

-1940 EFKVTDA
+1940 YLYYVVDPITEYNMSQYILREFKVTDA

-1957 FHFTDWPEQGV
+1957 FHFTEWPEQGV
-1968 PKSGEGFIDFIG
+1968 PKSGEGFIEFIG

-2008 FITLSIVLERMQYEG
+2008 FITLSVVLERMQYEG

>member
-1 MNPLVF
+1 MPVYHL
-7 KMSFYRLSVIF
+7 KILL
-18 FLLVSECF
+18 FLIIYGCLNVCRADGDYSQREYVKF
-26 HICISDDPPRIET
+26 LTNPPRIET
-39 APRNQTVLNNGVA
+39 APQNQTVLNNGVA

-101 DATYECM
+101 DATYECV

-113 GEPVRALATLTVLA
+113 GEPERALATLTVLS
-127 EDQIPPGFPQFTMQ
+127 EDQVPIGFPRFTIQ

-146 VEMGRNAL
+146 VEKGRNAL
-154 LPCRAEGTPQPT
+154 LPCRAEGTTPIT

-177 MSDPRYSLVQ
+177 MSEPRYSLVQ
-187 GFRRV
+187 GSSLQIIEAEEDDQGSYECVADNARGTAVSGPATLYVRVRRV
-192 PPYFSIPPEEL
+192 PPYFSIPPEPV

-224 YVKWKKGLMDITS
+224 YVKWKKGMMDLTS
-237 EHDMPIG
+237 EHDIPIG
-244 KNVLQLVDVR
+244 KNVLQLTDVR
-254 ESANY
+254 DSVNY
-259 TCVAASKL
+259 TCVAVSKL
-267 GSIEAVAQVVVQAL
+267 GSIDAVTQVLVQAL

-292 VTASSVRIAWSYDI
+292 VTATSVRISWSYDI

-315 IQYKPR
+315 IQYKPKLA
-321 QTNQDY
+321 NQDY
-327 SEISG
+327 SELSG
-332 INTMFYTIR
+332 INTMFYTVR

-356 NAIGRGSPSA
+356 NAIGRGSPSQA
-366 PAVITTGETEP
+366 AVVTTGETEP

-389 STSTVVVQ
+389 SSSTVVIQ

-413 YYTLNPH
+413 YYTTNPH
-420 SPTQTWMSQI
+420 VPVQAWQSQI

-442 KTHAI
+442 MTDAI
-447 YTMRVQAF
+447 YSIRVQAF
-455 TSRGPGPLSAP
+455 TSRGPGPLSNT
-466 IQVKTQL
+466 IQMKTQL

-481 LRATPASATTVQLS
+481 LRAVPTSATTVQLS

-508 YELYWNDTFTQHEYH
+508 YELYWNDTFSQHEYH
-523 REIPDV
+523 REIES

-535 ELYPDTLYFVWVAA
+535 ELYPDTEYFIWVAA

-561 VHVRTEQYAPSSPP
+561 VKVRTEQYAPTAPP
-575 LEVTGVTLNSRSLRI
+575 QEVTGVTLNSRSLRI
-590 SWEPPPKNHWNGV
+590 SWEPPPESQQNGH
-603 LKFYKVL
+603 LAFYKVL
-610 YLKADKPPVPAS
+610 YLESNKPPDPAT
-622 ANTKIVDAKDTHVVL
+622 AAIRQVDAKQTFVVL
-637 DKLNTWTEYR
+637 DNLTTWTEYR
-647 VWVLAGTEAG
+647 VWVLAATAAG
-657 EGPLSEAIVLRTD
+657 EGPLSEAIVLKTD
-670 EGVPGMPRDVEVR
+670 EAVPGMPRDVKVR
-683 SLNSTTV
+683 ALNSTTV
-690 NVRWKAPAN
+690 EVKWEPPAN
-699 RDRNGLIRGYQIHAQ
+699 RDRNGLIRGYQIHVQ

-721 LVNEGMRYD
+721 LVNEPMRFD

-737 EYNVTG
+737 GYNITG

-757 TRKGDGARSRA
+757 TRKGDGTRSRA
-768 VTVETQGGVPTRPE
+768 TTVQTQGGVPTKPE
-782 MTLQLT
+782 LTLQLMKEDP
-788 QEEPTPVVQVQWSRP
+788 QPVVQVQWSRP
-803 AHIYGQLL
+803 AHTYGQLL
-811 SYRLRYGKVNGTD
+811 GYKLKYGRTD
-824 LEVMDINP
+824 GKHYEEMDINP
-832 LDHHTSVRN
+832 LEDHTSVSN
-841 LDRGTKYEFRLSG
+841 LDRGTRYEFRLSG

-863 FVTYLETPEG
+863 FVAYFDTPEG
-873 VPTAPPQNLT
+873 VPTAPPQNLS

-897 PPVAQYRNG
+897 PPLAQYRNG
-906 KILHYGVQFHKAL
+906 KILYYGVEFHKAL
-919 ESKAPERNTTASR
+919 EMKTPERNTTATR
-932 LVFSALDENTEY
+932 LVYSSLDENTEY
-944 VYRVRA
+944 AYRIRA
-950 YTAKGPGPWSSPAT
+950 YTSRGPGPYSREVP

-984 ETTVLVWW
+984 ETTVEVWW
-992 DQVPYFLDILGY
+992 DEVPYFLDILGY
-1004 KVLYTLTTV
+1004 KVLYSLTTI
-1013 EDLEEWHEKEVP
+1013 EDLDKWNEKEVP

-1069 PTLLRAQ
+1069 PMHLRAQ
-1076 EVTTHSML
+1076 DVTTHSML
-1084 LTWKAP
+1084 LTWKP
-1090 SKLDPIK
+1090 PTKLDAVM

-1111 HGLLQELPIP
+1111 HGVLQELPLPAKSELQPATI
-1121 PQDEIVDA
+1121 
-1129 MTTELRVDN
+1129 TELKVDN

-1153 HDETFRPPAKIT
+1153 QDESFRPPAKIT

-1179 DSFGVHNNM
+1179 DSYGVHNNM
-1188 EITVV
+1188 EISVV

-1207 FLVVVPEQFATKEPD
+1207 FLVVVPDQFASKEPD
-1222 DFTIEELTATK
+1222 DFSIEELTATR
-1233 PDQTGPFIAAKFL
+1233 PDETGPYVAAKFL
-1246 RRTMPE
+1246 RRSMPE
-1252 NFSLGDG
+1252 KFNLGDG
-1259 KMYMG
+1259 KMHLG
-1264 FVNRHLLHGVR
+1264 FVNRHLLHGVKYR
-1275 YKVFVR
+1275 VFVR

-1313 LVGSGGIWDKT
+1313 VVGSGGMWDKT

-1335 SEEAGVI
+1335 AEEAGVI

-1347 VLLLLIIITFIV
+1347 VLLLLIIITFVV
-1359 VLVLLRRC
+1359 VLVLLRRR
-1367 IGAVTADIS
+1367 
-1376 KCHGFNINSKIIEKS
+1376 
-1391 GGRQLATKPDGL
+1391 RQLAKQPAG
-1403 KHHDETPDEVA
+1403 ETTMKLLMNVQ
-1414 DADREMV
+1414 DREMV
-1421 APPYWTLSKR
+1421 AHPTDPVEIRRMNYQTPAMLSHPPIPVSELANHIDR
-1431 LKAQRYNVIFKE
+1431 LKTNDNMLFSQE

-1480 VLQPLDGIPG
+1480 ILQPLDGIPG

-1501 VDGRDTCGPETTMK
+1501 Y
-1515 LLMNVADREM
+1515 
-1525 VAHPTD
+1525 
-1531 PVEIRR
+1531 RR
-1537 INYQTPA
+1537 
-1544 MINHPPI
+1544 
-1551 PVSELANHIERLK
+1551 
-1564 ANDNVLFSQEYE
+1564 
-1576 GGIPGFDY
+1576 
-1584 INANYCD
+1584 
-1591 GYRKPKAYIA
+1591 PKAYIA
-1601 TQGPLPETFCDFW
+1601 TQGPLPETFGDFW

-1638 CDQYWPSRGTE
+1638 CDQYWPNRGTE
-1649 TYGVMYVKYTEVSEL
+1649 TYGVMYVSFADIVEL
-1664 ASYCIRTFHLQRVGF
+1664 AGYCIRTFYLQRVGF
-1679 PETRE
+1679 PEKRE

-1690 TAWPDHGVPEHPTA
+1690 TAWPDHGVPDHPTS

-1710 RVQAMNPMDAGPI
+1710 RVQAMNPMDMGPI
-1723 VVHCSAGVGRTGCFI
+1723 IVHCSAGVGRTGCFV

-1778 AHDSVLEAVVAGVTE
+1778 THDSVLEAVIAGVTE
-1793 VPARSLYTHINQLMQ
+1793 VPARSLYTHIQQLLQ
-1808 VIPGENT
+1808 VIHGEGC

-1824 LSMLNNSKS
+1824 LSIINGKS
-1833 VKFVSANLP
+1833 IKFVSANLP

-1881 GYRYKNAYIAT
+1881 GYRDKNAYIAT

-1908 EHNSNIVVMLT
+1908 EHNCNIIVMLT

-1931 YWPNERSQR
+1931 YWPNERSQRYLYYVVDPITEYNMPQYILR

-1968 PKSGEGFIDFIG
+1968 PKSGEGFIEFIG

-1996 VHCSAGVGRTGV
+1996 VHCSAGVGRSGV
-2008 FITLSIVLERMQYEG
+2008 FITLSIVLERMQFEG

>member
-26 HICISDDPPRIET
+26 HICISDGDYSQREYVKFLKHPPRIET

-187 GFRRV
+187 GSSLQIMETEEDDQGSYECVADNEKGTAVSGPATLYVRVRRV

-267 GSIEAVAQVVVQAL
+267 GSIEAVAQVVVQGRAL

-1359 VLVLLRRC
+1359 VLVLLRRRYTL
-1367 IGAVTADIS
+1367 VFS
-1376 KCHGFNINSKIIEKS
+1376 RR
-1391 GGRQLATKPDGL
+1391 RQLAK
-1403 KHHDETPDEVA
+1403 TPA
-1414 DADREMV
+1414 
-1421 APPYWTLSKR
+1421 
-1431 LKAQRYNVIFKE
+1431 
-1443 YESIEPGQQFTW
+1443 G
-1455 ENSNL
+1455 
-1460 EINKPKNR
+1460 
-1468 YANVIAYDHSRV
+1468 
-1480 VLQPLDGIPG
+1480 
-1490 SDYINANYCDG
+1490 
-1501 VDGRDTCGPETTMK
+1501 ETTMK

-1576 GGIPGFDY
+1576 SIEPGQQFTWENSNLEINKPKNRYANVIAYDHSRVVLQPLDGIPGSDY

-1940 EFKVTDA
+1940 YLYYVVDPITEYNMPLYILREFKVTDA

>member
-1 MNPLVF
+1 
-7 KMSFYRLSVIF
+7 MSVYHLNVIF
-18 FLLVSECF
+18 FIVCGVFDVGL
-26 HICISDDPPRIET
+26 SDDPPRIET
-39 APRNQTVLNNGVA
+39 APQNQTVLNNGVA

-70 NGKRVTTQRYTV
+70 NGKRVTTQRYTT
-82 QEMPNGSV
+82 QDMPNGSV

-101 DATYECM
+101 DANYECV

-113 GEPVRALATLTVLA
+113 GEPVRALASLTVLS
-127 EDQIPPGFPQFTMQ
+127 EDQVPFGFPRFSVQ

-146 VEMGRNAL
+146 VEKGRNAL
-154 LPCRAEGTPQPT
+154 LPCRAEGSPTPT

-177 MSDPRYSLVQ
+177 MSEHRYSLVQ
-187 GFRRV
+187 GSSLQIIEAEEEDQGSYECVADNAKGTAVSGPATLYVRVRRV

-203 YEVMPGSNL
+203 YEVMPGSNI

-224 YVKWKKGLMDITS
+224 YVKWKKGLIDLTS
-237 EHDMPIG
+237 EHDIPIG
-244 KNVLQLVDVR
+244 KNVLQLMDIR

-267 GSIEAVAQVVVQAL
+267 GSIDAVAQVVVQAL
-281 PRPPTRVQISD
+281 PRPPSRVQISD
-292 VTASSVRIAWSYDI
+292 VTATSVRISWSYDV
-306 GSENIIYYV
+306 GAENIIYYV
-315 IQYKPR
+315 IQYRPR

-327 SEISG
+327 SELSG
-332 INTMFYTIR
+332 INTMFYTVR

-356 NAIGRGSPSA
+356 NAIGRGSPSL
-366 PAVITTGETEP
+366 PAVVTTGETEP

-389 STSTVVVQ
+389 SSSTVVIQ

-405 GQVTGYKV
+405 GQVTGYRV
-413 YYTLNPH
+413 YYTTTPNL
-420 SPTQTWMSQI
+420 PTQAWQSQI
-430 VDNNQLTTISDL
+430 VDNNQLTTISNL
-442 KTHAI
+442 QTHAI
-447 YTMRVQAF
+447 YTIRVQAF
-455 TSRGPGPLSAP
+455 TSRGPGPMSPP
-466 IQVKTQL
+466 IRMKTKQ
-473 GVPSQPTN
+473 GVPSQPSN
-481 LRATPASATTVQLS
+481 LRAIATSSTTVQLTWS
-495 WTRPTHTGENIIG
+495 KPTHTGENIIG

-523 REIPDV
+523 REIPADI
-529 ESYTLG
+529 EAFNLG
-535 ELYPDTLYFVWVAA
+535 DLYPDTVYYVWVAA

-554 EGAATPP
+554 EGAATLP
-561 VHVRTEQYAPSSPP
+561 VQVRTEQYAPTAPP
-575 LEVTGVTLNSRSLRI
+575 KEVTGLALNSRSLKI
-590 SWEPPPKNHWNGV
+590 SWEPPPESQRNGIIT
-603 LKFYKVL
+603 FYKVL
-610 YLKADKPPVPAS
+610 FLPSDKPPDPAQ
-622 ANTKIVDAKDTHVVL
+622 ATAKTVQAPDTETVL
-637 DKLNTWTEYR
+637 DDLNTWTQYR
-647 VWVLAGTEAG
+647 VWVLAGTTAG
-657 EGPLSEAIVLRTD
+657 EGPLSEAITIRTD
-670 EGVPGMPRDVEVR
+670 EGVPGMPQDVQATAI
-683 SLNSTTV
+683 NSTTI

-699 RDRNGLIRGYQIHAQ
+699 RDRNGLIRGYQIHVH
-714 EMNREGD
+714 EMNKEGD
-721 LVNEGMRYD
+721 LVNEPLRYD
-730 VAEEEAE
+730 VANEEAE
-737 EYNVTG
+737 EYNVSG
-743 LQPATNYSIQVAAV
+743 LQPDTQYSVQVAAV
-757 TRKGDGARSRA
+757 TRKGDGTRSRA
-768 VTVETQGGVPTRPE
+768 ATVKTQGGVPTRPE
-782 MTLQLT
+782 MSVQLM
-788 QEEPTPVVQVQWSRP
+788 QEEPLLIVQVQWSRP
-803 AHIYGQLL
+803 VHIYGQLL
-811 SYRLRYGKVNGTD
+811 SYRLRYGRTD
-824 LEVMDINP
+824 GAHLEELEINP
-832 LDHHTSVRN
+832 LDHHTTVRN
-841 LDRGTKYEFRLSG
+841 LDRGTRYEFRLSG
-854 RNALGWGQE
+854 RNGLGWGQE
-863 FVTYLETPEG
+863 FVTYLDTPEG

-883 HNLQSPTTVVISWD
+883 HNLQSPTTVVIRWD
-897 PPVAQYRNG
+897 PPISQYRNG
-906 KILHYGVQFHKAL
+906 HILYYGVEFHKA
-919 ESKAPERNTTASR
+919 SDVKSPEHNTTVTRQVYS
-932 LVFSALDENTEY
+932 SLDENTEY
-944 VYRVRA
+944 IYRVRA
-950 YTAKGPGPWSSPAT
+950 YTIRGPGPWSSPIT

-984 ETTVLVWW
+984 ESTVEVWW

-1004 KVLYTLTTV
+1004 KVLYVQTAV
-1013 EDLEEWHEKEVP
+1013 EDLDEWNEKEVP

-1069 PTLLRAQ
+1069 PTQLRAQ
-1076 EVTTHSML
+1076 DVTTHGMI
-1084 LTWKAP
+1084 LTWKSP
-1090 SKLDPIK
+1090 SKLDAVK
-1097 YKISYS
+1097 YKIAYS

-1111 HGLLQELPIP
+1111 HNVLQELPIP
-1121 PQDEIVDA
+1121 PQVIYVEATV
-1129 MTTELRVDN
+1129 TELRVDN

-1153 HDETFRPPAKIT
+1153 QDESFRPPAKIT

-1179 DSFGVHNNM
+1179 DSFGVANNM

-1207 FLVVVPEQFATKEPD
+1207 LLVVVPEQFADKEPD
-1222 DFTIEELTATK
+1222 DFSIEELTATK

-1252 NFSLGDG
+1252 SFSLGDG

-1281 AVVDTPHKSLYT
+1281 ANVDTPHKSLYT

-1313 LVGSGGIWDKT
+1313 LVGSGGIWEKT

-1347 VLLLLIIITFIV
+1347 VLLLLIIVTFIV
-1359 VLVLLRRC
+1359 VLVLLKRR
-1367 IGAVTADIS
+1367 
-1376 KCHGFNINSKIIEKS
+1376 
-1391 GGRQLATKPDGL
+1391 RQLAKTPAG
-1403 KHHDETPDEVA
+1403 ETTMKLLMNV
-1414 DADREMV
+1414 ADREMV
-1421 APPYWTLSKR
+1421 AHPTDPVEIRRINYQTPAMLSHPPIPVSELANHIDR
-1431 LKAQRYNVIFKE
+1431 LKANDNILFSQE

-1480 VLQPLDGIPG
+1480 VLQPLDGIMG

-1501 VDGRDTCGPETTMK
+1501 Y
-1515 LLMNVADREM
+1515 
-1525 VAHPTD
+1525 
-1531 PVEIRR
+1531 RR
-1537 INYQTPA
+1537 
-1544 MINHPPI
+1544 H
-1551 PVSELANHIERLK
+1551 
-1564 ANDNVLFSQEYE
+1564 
-1576 GGIPGFDY
+1576 
-1584 INANYCD
+1584 
-1591 GYRKPKAYIA
+1591 KAYIA

-1614 RMVWEQRSATIVM
+1614 RMIWEQRCATIVM

-1638 CDQYWPSRGTE
+1638 CDQYWPNRGTE
-1649 TYGVMYVKYTEVSEL
+1649 TYGVMYVSFADVQEL
-1664 ASYCIRTFHLQRVGF
+1664 ASYCIRTFYLQRVGF
-1679 PETRE
+1679 PEKRE

-1690 TAWPDHGVPEHPTA
+1690 TAWPDHGVPDHPTA
-1704 FLMFLR
+1704 FLTFLR
-1710 RVQAMNPMDAGPI
+1710 RVQAMNPIDVGPI

-1778 AHDSVLEAVVAGVTE
+1778 AHDAVLEAVIAGVTE
-1793 VPARSLYTHINQLMQ
+1793 LPARSLYTHIQQLMQ
-1808 VIPGENT
+1808 VVPGENC
-1815 TGMELEFKK
+1815 TGMEFEFKK
-1824 LSMLNNSKS
+1824 LSLINNKAI
-1833 VKFVSANLP
+1833 KFVSANLP
-1842 VNKFKNRLMNILP
+1842 VNKFKNRLMNVLP
-1855 YESTRVCLQ
+1855 YEPTRVCLQ

-1874 INANYID
+1874 LNANYID

-1908 EHNSNIVVMLT
+1908 EHNCNIIVMLT

-1931 YWPNERSQR
+1931 YWPNERSQRYLYYVVDPITEYNMPQYILR

-1968 PKSGEGFIDFIG
+1968 PKSGDGFIEFIG

-2058 LGSFDNYA
+2058 LGSFDHYA

>member
-1 MNPLVF
+1 MTPLVF
-7 KMSFYRLSVIF
+7 KMSFCRLSVIF

-26 HICISDDPPRIET
+26 HVCISDDPPRIET

-113 GEPVRALATLTVLA
+113 GEPVRALATLTVLG

-154 LPCRAEGTPQPT
+154 LPCRAEGTPTPT

-187 GFRRV
+187 GSSLQIMETEEDDQGSYECVADNEKGTAVSGPATLYVRVRRV

-224 YVKWKKGLMDITS
+224 YVKWKKGLMDMTS

-254 ESANY
+254 ESVNY

-306 GSENIIYYV
+306 GAENIIYYV

-321 QTNQDY
+321 LTNQDY

-356 NAIGRGSPSA
+356 NAIGRGSPSL
-366 PAVITTGETEP
+366 PAVVTTGETEP

-383 VQATPL
+383 LQASPL

-413 YYTLNPH
+413 YYTLTPH
-420 SPTQTWMSQI
+420 SPTQSWTSQT

-481 LRATPASATTVQLS
+481 LKANPTSATTVQLT

-529 ESYTLG
+529 ETYTLG
-535 ELYPDTLYFVWVAA
+535 DLYPDTVYFVWVAA

-610 YLKADKPPVPAS
+610 FLKADRPPVPGTAT
-622 ANTKIVDAKDTHVVL
+622 TKIVDAKDTHVVL
-637 DKLNTWTEYR
+637 DKLSTWTEYR

-670 EGVPGMPRDVEVR
+670 EGVPGIPRDVEVR

-690 NVRWKAPAN
+690 IVRWKPPSN
-699 RDRNGLIRGYQIHAQ
+699 RDRNGLIRGYQIHVQ

-721 LVNEGMRYD
+721 LVNEPMRYD
-730 VAEEEAE
+730 VAEEDAE

-757 TRKGDGARSRA
+757 TRKGDGTRSRA
-768 VTVETQGGVPTRPE
+768 ITVETQGGVPTRPE

-788 QEEPTPVVQVQWSRP
+788 HEEPTPVVQVQWSRP

-811 SYRLRYGKVNGTD
+811 SYRLRYGRVDGTD

-932 LVFSALDENTEY
+932 LVFSGLDENTEY

-1129 MTTELRVDN
+1129 STTELRVDN

-1222 DFTIEELTATK
+1222 DFTIEELTATR
-1233 PDQTGPFIAAKFL
+1233 PDQTGPFIAAKFV

-1347 VLLLLIIITFIV
+1347 VLLLLIIVTFIV
-1359 VLVLLRRC
+1359 VLVLLRRRYTL
-1367 IGAVTADIS
+1367 VS
-1376 KCHGFNINSKIIEKS
+1376 SRR
-1391 GGRQLATKPDGL
+1391 RQLAKTPAG
-1403 KHHDETPDEVA
+1403 ETTMKLLMNV
-1414 DADREMV
+1414 ADREMV
-1421 APPYWTLSKR
+1421 AHPTDPVEIRRINYQTPAMINHPPIPVSELANHIER
-1431 LKAQRYNVIFKE
+1431 LKASDNVLFSQE

-1501 VDGRDTCGPETTMK
+1501 
-1515 LLMNVADREM
+1515 
-1525 VAHPTD
+1525 
-1531 PVEIRR
+1531 
-1537 INYQTPA
+1537 
-1544 MINHPPI
+1544 
-1551 PVSELANHIERLK
+1551 
-1564 ANDNVLFSQEYE
+1564 
-1576 GGIPGFDY
+1576 
-1584 INANYCD
+1584 
-1591 GYRKPKAYIA
+1591 YRKPKAYIA
-1601 TQGPLPETFCDFW
+1601 TQGPLPETFSDFW

-1664 ASYCIRTFHLQRVGF
+1664 SSYCIRTFHLQRVGF

-1815 TGMELEFKK
+1815 SGMELEFKK
-1824 LSMLNNSKS
+1824 LSMLNSSKS

-1940 EFKVTDA
+1940 YLYYVVDPITEYNMPLYILREFKVTDA

-1957 FHFTDWPEQGV
+1957 FHFTDWPDQGV

-2043 TEDQYQFCYRAALEY
+2043 TEDQYQFCYRAAHEY